1 MSDVLNKI
9 GDDTGVVAEDPIN
22 CLHNKV
28 KTEDGNK
35 ESAQEPDDGASTA
48 RKQIKILKLEYT
60 KIVAELQDECK
71 ENAKKQEI
79 IDEYNNLILPFISNL
94 EKSYYKSNEVSDCM
108 MAMIAVVSERFD
120 GEDDEE
126 VIPSN
131 SEEPENID
139 AYKEQTQEMLIS
151 IFKSMLITDVTC
163 AFSKAQQLWRDDL
176 IEKANEVDWK
186 VRIIDEA
193 RKTGG
198 DILPTEEF
206 DEHISSDSDDFNS
219 TLGCSKSGARKL
231 EELMGTEYPEFDEFL
246 GRKEDENKGREDRTM
261 RNTLKK
267 YIGKRIE
274 FKGIIEGRPIKHEK
288 TGRVFDNTI
297 NDYPK
302 YRDNVII
309 TGSEPFDGPVSPI
322 EFPEDAT
329 CIKNIIGINGFED
342 ILEDHVNLQED
353 IITLWSLKKGDE
365 VFLSAVVAEYQKR
378 DGTDCCLIDVER
390 LHR

>member
-1 MSDVLNKI
+1 
-9 GDDTGVVAEDPIN
+9 
-22 CLHNKV
+22 
-28 KTEDGNK
+28 
-35 ESAQEPDDGASTA
+35 
-48 RKQIKILKLEYT
+48 
-60 KIVAELQDECK
+60 
-71 ENAKKQEI
+71 
-79 IDEYNNLILPFISNL
+79 
-94 EKSYYKSNEVSDCM
+94 
-108 MAMIAVVSERFD
+108 
-120 GEDDEE
+120 
-126 VIPSN
+126 
-131 SEEPENID
+131 
-139 AYKEQTQEMLIS
+139 
-151 IFKSMLITDVTC
+151 
-163 AFSKAQQLWRDDL
+163 
-176 IEKANEVDWK
+176 
-186 VRIIDEA
+186 
-193 RKTGG
+193 
-198 DILPTEEF
+198 
-206 DEHISSDSDDFNS
+206 
-219 TLGCSKSGARKL
+219 
-231 EELMGTEYPEFDEFL
+231 MGTEYPEFDEFL

-267 YIGKRIE
+267 YIGERIE

-353 IITLWSLKKGDE
+353 IITLWSLKKGDA